1 MHFVSMAVLCAL
13 PLGIVAQQN
22 IVGDALSPTSSAPA
36 FGAVIDYTDT
46 SFLIDGWTTSDYA
59 DYPQITD
66 IPTMYLTIAEGE
78 TLDYSNKTDTY
89 YNATIVIVDK
99 HGKMKQ
105 RNEAVTFRGRGNA
118 TWNSG
123 SYKKPWRLKFPSK
136 TSLLAEW
143 DLTKGEEVENY
154 ADAKSWT
161 LLSNPFDKSMMRNAV
176 TNELGKLI
184 GLPFCPAYRFVDLVL
199 NGEYYG
205 TYQVS
210 DHVQVD
216 KKRVYVNSKNDWFLE
231 LCDSSYGED
240 PEFSTGG
247 CHFNIKNPDDDT
259 EAATAMQTYM
269 SQVITAVNNK
279 SGLGEYVDL
288 ASLADY
294 LMGMDVTANYDA
306 VKGNGYCYK
315 GLESTD
321 KLKWGPLWDIDLGY
335 GNVGGWASA
344 DNVDVKHFWEINS
357 GYNAW
362 FFKAIYESAEF
373 QKVFYPR
380 WKAVY
385 EAGLAT
391 NLNQKVDEIYN
402 GVKTSAI
409 LNYTKGGH
417 VVYKSQWYT
426 NAEYWSM
433 GVSGMGITYTDSH
446 DAAVVAADYAQAYN
460 EIKTFITTHVEW
472 LNTQYIQDYETIT
485 GLSADDAE
493 VVEDNTEEDDITEDE
508 TSGNETTGDET
519 TGDETA
525 GDETT
530 GDETA
535 GDETTGDETSGDET
549 TGDETTGD
557 ETSGDETTGN
567 ETTGDE
573 TTGDETTGDETTG
586 DETTGDETTEVQTIG
601 LLSTYTATL
610 YEWSDIQI
618 PASAFDASATSAD
631 ITITGASYI
640 CFKHGSSK
648 QTVSGGEFYWSSSNQ
663 QGVTLS
669 IEGDLLTEGQAGSIY
684 VFVGGGSPI
693 TLLVENYGYTTGGTA
708 DDDTTGDD
716 TTSDDTTGEEVADDD
731 TTTGDG
737 YTSKVY
743 NATFSNGYFHIPAAD
758 LSANSES
765 IKVEITN
772 GDLNYIWVK
781 YTVNGGTQQ
790 WSSGVYYAINY
801 EWGKNYGE
809 FTIDDASQI
818 SSALTN
824 GINVLSGF
832 STATITVTCYS
843 SSYQA
848 PGRDINGLEAVSDD
862 APKTRIFDLN
872 GRMYESATDLP
883 AGTYIINGRKVMIGS
898 K

>member
-1 MHFVSMAVLCAL
+1 MKSLCKYLLSTAALCAL
-13 PLGIVAQQN
+13 PLSTVAQQN
-22 IVGDALSPTSSAPA
+22 IVDDVLSPTSTAPA
-36 FGAVIDYTDT
+36 FGTVIDYTDT
-46 SFLIDGWTTSDYA
+46 GFLIDGWTTSDYD
-59 DYPQITD
+59 DYPQISD
-66 IPTMYLTIAEGE
+66 LPTMYLTTDEGE
-78 TLDYSNKTDTY
+78 TLDYSNKTETY
-89 YNATIVIVDK
+89 YSATIVIVDK

-143 DLTKGEEVENY
+143 DLSKGEEVENY

-161 LLSNPFDKSMMRNAV
+161 LLSNPFDKSMMRNAL
-176 TNELGKLI
+176 TYELGKLI

-216 KKRVYVNSKNDWFLE
+216 KKRVYVNSKNDWFME
-231 LCDSSYGED
+231 LCDGSYAED
-240 PEFSTGG
+240 PDFSTNG

-259 EAATAMQTYM
+259 EAAAAMQAYM
-269 SQVITAVNNK
+269 SKVVTAVNNK
-279 SGLGEYVDL
+279 TGLSDYVDL

-294 LMGMDVTANYDA
+294 LMGMDVTANYDG

-315 GLESTD
+315 GLEDTD

-344 DNVDVKHFWEINS
+344 SNVDAKHFWEINS

-362 FFKAIYESAEF
+362 FFKAIYETPEF

-385 EAGLAT
+385 EAGLAK
-391 NLNQKVDEIYN
+391 NLNLKVDDIYN
-402 GVKTSAI
+402 GVKTSAV

-417 VVYKSQWYT
+417 VVYQSQWYT

-433 GVSGMGITYTDSH
+433 GVSNMGLTYTDSH
-446 DAAVVAADYAQAYN
+446 DPAVVASDYAKAYN
-460 EIKTFITTHVEW
+460 EIKDFITTHVEW
-472 LNTQYIQDYETIT
+472 LNTQYIKDYESIT
-485 GLSADDAE
+485 GLSASDAE
-493 VVEDNTEEDDITEDE
+493 DTSDDEDENTSDDNTSDD
-508 TSGNETTGDET
+508 NTGDEN
-519 TGDETA
+519 TGDNTGDDNTGDNTGDDNTSDNTGDDNTGDNTSDDNTGDNTSDDNTGDNTVDDA
-525 GDETT
+525 GD
-530 GDETA
+530 
-535 GDETTGDETSGDET
+535 
-549 TGDETTGD
+549 
-557 ETSGDETTGN
+557 
-567 ETTGDE
+567 
-573 TTGDETTGDETTG
+573 
-586 DETTGDETTEVQTIG
+586 QTIG

-610 YEWSDIQI
+610 SEWRDIQI
-618 PASAFDASATSAD
+618 PASAFDASSTSAD
-631 ITITGASYI
+631 ITITGACYA
-640 CFKHGSSK
+640 CFKHGSNK
-648 QTVSGGEFYWSSSNQ
+648 QNVSGGEFYWSSSNQ
-663 QGVTLS
+663 NGITLS
-669 IEGDLLTEGQAGSIY
+669 IDGDLLTEAMAGSLY

-693 TLLVENYGYTTGGTA
+693 NLKVESYGYTTGSDEE
-708 DDDTTGDD
+708 DDNTSDDNTGEDNTSDDNTSEDNTGDD
-716 TTSDDTTGEEVADDD
+716 NTSEDNTGDDVSDDT

-737 YTSKVY
+737 YVTKVY
-743 NATFSNGYFHIPAAD
+743 NATFSNGYFHIPASD
-758 LSANSES
+758 LATNSES
-765 IKVEITN
+765 IKIEITD

-790 WSSGVYYAINY
+790 WNSGVYYSINY
-801 EWGKNYGE
+801 EWGKNYGD

-818 SSALTN
+818 SSALVN
-824 GINVLSGF
+824 GINILSGF

-843 SSYQA
+843 SALQA
-848 PGRDINGLEAVSDD
+848 PGRNINGLENISDET
-862 APKTRIFDLN
+862 PKTRIFDLN
-872 GRMYESATDLP
+872 GHLYESDSELP
-883 AGTYIINGRKVMIGS
+883 AGTYIINGKKVMI